1 MLAGLI
7 SKKNKYEIKKIDVP
21 KMFEG
26 SALVKVKAC
35 GICGTDTHNFF
46 DSSNNPKV
54 WEYPA
59 GMNTGS

>member
-1 MLAGLI
+1 MKKTMLAGLI

-46 DSSNNPKV
+46 D
-54 WEYPA
+54 
-59 GMNTGS
+59 